1 MVATGRWLDQNGFLL
16 GSRGAKWPRS
26 SGSTQSQGC
35 RQKGSHEESHNRQL
49 GRDRELLVSAGTD
62 VDGAAEAAFGGPATW
77 VCHSCRRSSAW
88 GKSIT
93 GCIASSFQHDA
104 SASSASSVKVCK
116 GFGTTSKDEGSRLI
130 VCCRCGR
137 RFGCP
142 RGSRAPAFYR
152 GDTCLDATEP
162 GNHSSGQPLSH
173 RRPSLRA
180 GKHQRILS
188 RCWYK
193 RRRKTGAAATGPCC
207 WNQWILPSGATAN
220 FQEDEPCSASSTIRA
235 RAGSCRCIDVQLPGA
250 FWRLQGQKRDGDDH
264 VDAGALHGRRSKRR
278 HAQDQGVPSHHLC
291 MRGASGLRREL
302 GNSLCLEPPRRAAES
317 AVCRPSSPCQRPRKA
332 IHATHSGALECGCP
346 CISQGGRPPHQQE
359 DRKQATEARSKS
371 RESEAGQSLSQTT
384 ASQVPEEAEWGGS
397 RSFQLVPDV
406 LNACHGNRQDSTTN
420 SCCLDNAPTN
430 SCATVKLDADSHNP
444 ATQSLINSQTKCVSP
459 LSRRSQAA
467 TGKSAGTRPKRPR
480 GPKTKPPSEPRVFDY
495 QRWCDRL
502 TSAVL
507 DTRSAFSAYLNQTIK
522 LSRSC
527 RDDRAIPTF
536 FPIPVPFM
544 GVYARMPA
552 NSPAAE
558 VKARC
563 ISRAIHVMVSA
574 LNFWYNGGVFAQLD
588 LQRRKPSFHHV
599 QLYHRLRLLI
609 ESDGD
614 VKVDDLPSAG
624 RRFPELIARIS
635 EISEKLT
642 RLGPTADPYD
652 QTFHGVETDAKVDPQ
667 DELQPFHNMNPE
679 KIRLH
684 GRGHWDAS
692 PYLDDDVCMAYR
704 EPRSLLHNQV
714 TPPGVLI
721 RDAPETLAA
730 LALKWD
736 QHDLLLLHDNP
747 IHVDSRVRIF
757 GAFKDEATHRQ
768 IGDRRGQNQRESK
781 LQGPSH
787 DLPSGADLCDLVVCP
802 LSQRVCISISDRRDY
817 YHQLK
822 ATRAKALANTIG
834 PAVPESLLLDTSA
847 YACYLLHKHGCKK
860 DRLKHGDGLFADDF
874 ENMISPP
881 PNHLWVSFSSVLQ
894 GDHAGV
900 EIATQG
906 HTALLQEG
914 GLLGPESRMTAS
926 RPLRSQVQAEGL
938 VIDDYF
944 AVSFEQLGSHD
955 KSISER
961 CYDRAQEIYSR
972 EGLLGSPHKDLI
984 SVDEGRVIGA
994 YVNGSQRAVSR
1005 GVVTVAAP
1013 AKKRLALSILT
1024 LEVARLPYTS
1034 DSLHLCLVGGWVSL
1048 LGFRRPM
1055 MAIMQDCFRVVDM
1068 ETFDRDKPKLVKLTR
1083 RVAGELV
1090 LLSVLAPLAMS
1101 DIAVP
1106 FSDEIYCADASISHG
1121 AILKAKL
1128 KPEIAEVLWKTT
1140 KSKGAYSRL
1149 LTPLEATLRHLG
1161 ELEEVPQQRRSQEA
1175 SQTVERPLAF
1185 HYDFIET
1192 FAGAAKITRFLAQM
1206 GFTVGPPLDLS
1217 VSPEYDMN
1225 STFVSSWI
1233 SFMLSEKRL
1242 KSFFGGPPCTT
1253 FSIMRRPAL
1262 RNAQIPFGFDTE
1274 DEQTRV
1280 GNELA
1285 HRGGQALYIAHQN
1298 DAAGILE
1305 NPYSSFMKHLPFW
1318 NVLRRLPNSSEVR
1331 TDSCRFGSPHLKSFR
1346 LLGVNVDLSVL
1357 ARRCVCKAKHV
1368 VVQGGFTKISATYTD
1383 QLAQAIASVLAE
1395 SIRRHN
1401 RRLKDLE
1408 DPPVKGLENQLTN
1421 EVMQTAQWELVKCWS
1436 FKKQSHINI
1445 LEESAVLKLC
1455 LWLAKQGSPRRF
1467 SVLVDSN
1474 VVVCCTSKGRTSSL
1488 GLGSILRR
1496 VCATMVAAGLYI
1508 SVPFCPTRLN
1518 ASDDPTRQR
1527 PIRQPVKGMNLD
1539 SWSRDELFDLA
1550 ALPKLKKWASNWAR
1564 LVVHLLGPSCLCL
1577 HDRSVYRQKFSLGRD
1592 PISHLT
1598 SRIFDSTKGYPGEG
1612 PCNHLVACSVSF
1624 GSCLRLDARQFKPYD
1639 NPNPCRWNLI
1649 TGTAGIRR
1657 PRCSSWFVPF
1667 CSFSWL
1673 FLFFLLLVVRVE
1685 AMPIAAVTPAENRRA
1700 AERRQRPDLRPGRPV
1715 TDATTGLRERY
1726 WDIFLRWAYNEGL
1739 DIDATLLDYMYNI
1752 DELNFIMVRYGREL
1766 YRAGKTYNQFA
1777 ETLNALTTLKP
1788 GLRRM
1793 LTAAWDLGL
1802 SWTKQEPSQHHI
1814 PLPVPILLAMISLS
1828 LTWGWVYMAGILA
1841 LGFGGLL
1848 RPGEI
1853 VNALRSDL
1861 LLPRDSGFSAAFV
1874 LLTIREPKSRF
1885 TYARVQTAKVDSADL
1900 VSVIDL
1906 AFRGLTPG
1914 ARLWP
1919 FSAQTLRT
1927 RLRSLMSSLQLPTT
1941 SSPGQRCLDLGS
1953 LRSGGATFIILSTE
1967 NGELCRRRGRWAN
1980 AKMMEIYVQESMAI
1994 QYMSMIPSTTRHLV
2008 IEAASLFQHL
2018 LMSAQRFQEASIPTH
2033 LWYVLFSS
2041 QWKMT

>member
-1 MVATGRWLDQNGFLL
+1 
-16 GSRGAKWPRS
+16 
-26 SGSTQSQGC
+26 
-35 RQKGSHEESHNRQL
+35 
-49 GRDRELLVSAGTD
+49 
-62 VDGAAEAAFGGPATW
+62 
-77 VCHSCRRSSAW
+77 
-88 GKSIT
+88 
-93 GCIASSFQHDA
+93 
-104 SASSASSVKVCK
+104 
-116 GFGTTSKDEGSRLI
+116 
-130 VCCRCGR
+130 
-137 RFGCP
+137 
-142 RGSRAPAFYR
+142 
-152 GDTCLDATEP
+152 
-162 GNHSSGQPLSH
+162 
-173 RRPSLRA
+173 
-180 GKHQRILS
+180 
-188 RCWYK
+188 
-193 RRRKTGAAATGPCC
+193 
-207 WNQWILPSGATAN
+207 
-220 FQEDEPCSASSTIRA
+220 
-235 RAGSCRCIDVQLPGA
+235 
-250 FWRLQGQKRDGDDH
+250 
-264 VDAGALHGRRSKRR
+264 
-278 HAQDQGVPSHHLC
+278 
-291 MRGASGLRREL
+291 
-302 GNSLCLEPPRRAAES
+302 
-317 AVCRPSSPCQRPRKA
+317 
-332 IHATHSGALECGCP
+332 
-346 CISQGGRPPHQQE
+346 
-359 DRKQATEARSKS
+359 
-371 RESEAGQSLSQTT
+371 
-384 ASQVPEEAEWGGS
+384 
-397 RSFQLVPDV
+397 
-406 LNACHGNRQDSTTN
+406 
-420 SCCLDNAPTN
+420 
-430 SCATVKLDADSHNP
+430 
-444 ATQSLINSQTKCVSP
+444 
-459 LSRRSQAA
+459 
-467 TGKSAGTRPKRPR
+467 
-480 GPKTKPPSEPRVFDY
+480 
-495 QRWCDRL
+495 
-502 TSAVL
+502 
-507 DTRSAFSAYLNQTIK
+507 
-522 LSRSC
+522 
-527 RDDRAIPTF
+527 
-536 FPIPVPFM
+536 
-544 GVYARMPA
+544 
-552 NSPAAE
+552 
-558 VKARC
+558 
-563 ISRAIHVMVSA
+563 
-574 LNFWYNGGVFAQLD
+574 
-588 LQRRKPSFHHV
+588 
-599 QLYHRLRLLI
+599 
-609 ESDGD
+609 
-614 VKVDDLPSAG
+614 
-624 RRFPELIARIS
+624 
-635 EISEKLT
+635 
-642 RLGPTADPYD
+642 
-652 QTFHGVETDAKVDPQ
+652 
-667 DELQPFHNMNPE
+667 
-679 KIRLH
+679 
-684 GRGHWDAS
+684 
-692 PYLDDDVCMAYR
+692 
-704 EPRSLLHNQV
+704 
-714 TPPGVLI
+714 
-721 RDAPETLAA
+721 
-730 LALKWD
+730 
-736 QHDLLLLHDNP
+736 
-747 IHVDSRVRIF
+747 
-757 GAFKDEATHRQ
+757 
-768 IGDRRGQNQRESK
+768 
-781 LQGPSH
+781 
-787 DLPSGADLCDLVVCP
+787 
-802 LSQRVCISISDRRDY
+802 
-817 YHQLK
+817 
-822 ATRAKALANTIG
+822 
-834 PAVPESLLLDTSA
+834 
-847 YACYLLHKHGCKK
+847 
-860 DRLKHGDGLFADDF
+860 
-874 ENMISPP
+874 
-881 PNHLWVSFSSVLQ
+881 
-894 GDHAGV
+894 
-900 EIATQG
+900 
-906 HTALLQEG
+906 
-914 GLLGPESRMTAS
+914 MTAS

-944 AVSFEQLGSHD
+944 AVSFEQLGSQD
-955 KSISER
+955 KSISEQ
-961 CYDRAQEIYSR
+961 CYDRAQKIYLR
-972 EGLLGSPHKDLI
+972 EGLLGSPHKDLV

-994 YVNGSQRAVSR
+994 YVNGSHRAVSR

-1106 FSDEIYCADASISHG
+1106 FSDEIYCTDASISHG

-1161 ELEEVPQQRRSQEA
+1161 ELEEVPQQRRSQDA
-1175 SQTVERPLAF
+1175 SQNVERPLAF
-1185 HYDFIET
+1185 YYDFIET

-1225 STFVSSWI
+1225 STFVSSWF

-1262 RNAQIPFGFDTE
+1262 RNAQTPFGFDTE

-1285 HRGGQALYIAHQN
+1285 HRGGQALYTAHQN

-1346 LLGVNVDLSVL
+1346 MLGVNVDLSVL

-1395 SIRRHN
+1395 SIRR
-1401 RRLKDLE
+1401 RDSLLRDLE

-1436 FKKQSHINI
+1436 FRKQSHINI

-1455 LWLAKQGSPRRF
+1455 FWLARQGSPRRF

-1474 VVVCCTSKGRTSSL
+1474 VVVCCASKGRTSSL

-1496 VCATMVAAGLYI
+1496 VCVTMVAAG
-1508 SVPFCPTRLN
+1508 
-1518 ASDDPTRQR
+1518 
-1527 PIRQPVKGMNLD
+1527 PVQGMNLD

-1550 ALPKLKKWASNWAR
+1550 ALPKLKKWASNWVR
-1564 LVVHLLGPSCLCL
+1564 LVIHLLGPSCLCL

-1592 PISHLT
+1592 PKSHLA
-1598 SRIFDSTKGYPGEG
+1598 SRIFDSTRGYPGEG
-1612 PCNHLVACSVSF
+1612 PCNHTDAFSVSLGSFF
-1624 GSCLRLDARQFKPYD
+1624 GLGAFQPKPHD

-1649 TGTAGIRR
+1649 IYRDSWTPSPPLFVWVR
-1657 PRCSSWFVPF
+1657 P
-1667 CSFSWL
+1667 
-1673 FLFFLLLVVRVE
+1673 FLFFPLVPPFE

-1700 AERRQRPDLRPGRPV
+1700 AERQQRPDLRPGRPV

-1814 PLPVPILLAMISLS
+1814 PLPVPILLAMISIS
-1828 LTWGWVYMAGILA
+1828 LTWGWVYMTGILA

-1853 VNALRSDL
+1853 VNALRGDL

-1906 AFRGLTPG
+1906 AFRGLAPG

-2008 IEAASLFQHL
+2008 IEAASLFQRL
-2018 LMSAQRFQEASIPTH
+2018 LVSAQRFQEASIPTH

-2041 QWKMT
+2041 Q